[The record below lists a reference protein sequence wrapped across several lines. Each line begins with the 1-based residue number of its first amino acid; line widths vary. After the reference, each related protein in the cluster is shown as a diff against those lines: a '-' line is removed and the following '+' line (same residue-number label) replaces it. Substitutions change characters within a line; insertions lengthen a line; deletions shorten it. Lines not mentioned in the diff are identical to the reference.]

1 VEGGPFLDIFRAL
14 RSYYWHDKGFLWGSV
29 AGLAVATALGLV
41 YPLLLKT
48 LIDDMIIPGEFSGVL
63 GLSLTAVGIIFLK
76 AAFQYVHGFSG
87 GRLGNRL
94 AYRLRNGC
102 YEKLQR
108 LSFSFYD
115 TARTGDLMSRLT
127 ADIEGI
133 RNFIGFGFAQL
144 LNTGFLLVFG
154 FTMMFFI
161 DWKLTLMTFTIIPVL
176 GYVAIRFEQN
186 IHPVFRSI
194 RSAVGRLTVRVQE
207 NITGVRTVKS
217 FAREPFEINK
227 FVKENVDYR
236 DNHLQLAGVWARYFP
251 MIEFIANL
259 SVAALLLVG
268 GWRVIDGSLKLGEL
282 VALSGMLGLIVAPLW
297 TLGFQINN
305 YTQSKA
311 SGERLL
317 ELLNQPISVKNT
329 ANHLVLD
336 EKAVQGHIRYED
348 ISFRYTNRDDLP
360 SALLSFN
367 LDAPAG
373 SVIGLLGGTGSG
385 KTTAVGLL
393 VRAYDVGEG
402 SLTLDGV
409 DIRHIELESLRSQM
423 AIVFQESFLFS
434 TTIKENIS
442 YGCPDATTEQ
452 IEEAARLAQADGFI
466 RELPQGYDTIVGERG
481 MGLSGGQKQRIAI
494 ARALLRKPKILILDD
509 ATSALDMETEHE
521 IQTAIRSVMAG
532 RTVFMIAH
540 RISTLRHANEIVVLD
555 RGHTIQRGTH
565 EKLVRQPGL
574 YRETYRIQ
582 YADRP
587 DELDS
592 SVRESASA
600 PERRVTG

>member
-1 VEGGPFLDIFRAL
+1 MDIFRAL
-14 RSYYWHDKGFLWGSV
+14 KEYYWQDKGFLWGSV
-29 AGLAVATALGLV
+29 AGLAIATALGLL
-41 YPLLLKT
+41 YPLLLRT
-48 LIDDMIIPGEFSGVL
+48 LIDDMIVPAKFEGVMQ
-63 GLSLTAVGIIFLK
+63 LTLVAVGVICLK
-76 AAFQYVHGFSG
+76 ASFQYVHGFSG

-94 AYRLRNGC
+94 AYRLRNASYG
-102 YEKLQR
+102 KLQQ
-108 LSFSFYD
+108 LSFSYYD

-144 LNTGFLLVFG
+144 LNTLFLVLFG
-154 FTMMFFI
+154 FSMMLFV
-161 DWKLTLMTFTIIPVL
+161 DWKLTLMILVIIPVIGFIAL
-176 GYVAIRFEQN
+176 RFEQE

-194 RSAVGRLTVRVQE
+194 RSVVGRLTVSVQE

-217 FAREPFEINK
+217 FAREPFELKK
-227 FVKENVDYR
+227 FAKENVEYKV
-236 DNHLQLAGVWARYFP
+236 NHLQLASVWAKYFP

-259 SVAALLLVG
+259 SVAAMLLVG
-268 GWRVIDGSLKLGEL
+268 GWRVINGSLTLGDL

-317 ELLNQPISVKNT
+317 ELLYQPISVKNRT
-329 ANHLVLD
+329 DCLVLED
-336 EKAVQGHIRYED
+336 EAVQGHIRFEET
-348 ISFRYTNRDDLP
+348 SFRYANRDGQP

-367 LDAPAG
+367 LVAPAG
-373 SVIGLLGGTGSG
+373 TVVGLLGGTGSG
-385 KTTAVGLL
+385 KSTAVGLL
-393 VRAYDVGEG
+393 LRAYDVGEG
-402 SLTLDGV
+402 SVTLDGV
-409 DIRHIELESLRSQM
+409 DVRHIELASLRSQM

-434 TTIKENIS
+434 ASIKENIS
-442 YGCPDATTEQ
+442 YGCPAASSEE

-466 RELPQGYDTIVGERG
+466 RELPLGYDTVVGERG

-494 ARALLRKPKILILDD
+494 ARALLRKPKVLILDD

-521 IQTAIRSVMAG
+521 IQTSIRSVMAG
-532 RTVFMIAH
+532 RTVFLIAH
-540 RISTLRHANEIVVLD
+540 RISTLRHADEIIVLD
-555 RGHTIQRGTH
+555 RGHTLQRGSH
-565 EKLVRQPGL
+565 DKLIKQPGL

-587 DELDS
+587 VDLDAAAIS
-592 SVRESASA
+592 SMSAV
-600 PERRVTG
+600 ERRVTG

>member
-1 VEGGPFLDIFRAL
+1 MDIFKAL
-14 RSYYWHDKGFLWGSV
+14 KSYYWQDKGFLWGSV
-29 AGLAVATALGLV
+29 AGLAIATALGLV
-41 YPLLLKT
+41 YPLLLRT
-48 LIDDMIIPGEFSGVL
+48 LIDDMIVPGEFNGVL
-63 GLSLTAVGIIFLK
+63 GLSLAAVGIIFVK
-76 AAFQYVHGFSG
+76 AGFQYVHGFSG

-102 YEKLQR
+102 YEKLQQ
-108 LSFSFYD
+108 LSFSYYD
-115 TARTGDLMSRLT
+115 SARTGDLMSRLT
-127 ADIEGI
+127 ADIEGM

-144 LNTGFLLVFG
+144 LNTAFLLFFG
-154 FTMMFFI
+154 FAMMFFV
-161 DWKLTLMTFTIIPVL
+161 DWKLTLMTLVIIPIL
-176 GYVAIRFEQN
+176 GFIAIRFEQN

-194 RSAVGRLTVRVQE
+194 RSAVGRLTVSVQE

-217 FAREPFEINK
+217 FAREPFELKK
-227 FVKENVDYR
+227 FEKENVEYR
-236 DNHLQLAGVWARYFP
+236 DNHLQLAGVWAKYFP

-268 GWRVIDGSLKLGEL
+268 GWRVIDKSLSLGDL
-282 VALSGMLGLIVAPLW
+282 VALTGMLGLIVAPLW
-297 TLGFQINN
+297 NLGFQINN
-305 YTQSKA
+305 FTQSKA

-329 ANHLVLD
+329 AQCLVLD
-336 EKAVQGHIRYED
+336 EEAVQGHIRYED
-348 ISFRYTNRDDLP
+348 VSFRYANRDDQP
-360 SALLSFN
+360 SALLGFN

-373 SVIGLLGGTGSG
+373 TAIGLLGGTGSG
-385 KTTAVGLL
+385 KSTIVGLL
-393 VRAYDVGEG
+393 MRAYDVGEG

-409 DIRHIELESLRSQM
+409 DVRHIELESLRRQT
-423 AIVFQESFLFS
+423 AIVYQESFLFS
-434 TTIKENIS
+434 ASIKENIS
-442 YGCPDATTEQ
+442 YGYPDASMAE

-466 RELPQGYDTIVGERG
+466 RELPLGYDTVVGERG

-494 ARALLRKPKILILDD
+494 ARALLCKPKILILDD

-540 RISTLRHANEIVVLD
+540 RISTLRHTDEIVVLD
-555 RGHTIQRGTH
+555 RGRTVQRGTH
-565 EKLVRQPGL
+565 DKLVKQPGL

-587 DELDS
+587 EELNPAS
-592 SVRESASA
+592 SGSVIVSSG
-600 PERRVTG
+600 ERRVTG

>member
-1 VEGGPFLDIFRAL
+1 M
-14 RSYYWHDKGFLWGSV
+14 

-48 LIDDMIIPGEFSGVL
+48 LIDDMIIPGEFEGVL
-63 GLSLTAVGIIFLK
+63 GLSLAAVGIIFVK
-76 AAFQYVHGFSG
+76 ASFQYVHGFSG

-94 AYRLRNGC
+94 AHRLRNGC
-102 YEKLQR
+102 YEKLQQ
-108 LSFSFYD
+108 LSFSYYD
-115 TARTGDLMSRLT
+115 TAKTGDLMSRLT

-144 LNTGFLLVFG
+144 LNTVFLLVFG

-161 DWKLTLMTFTIIPVL
+161 DWQLTLMTLAIIPVL
-176 GYVAIRFEQN
+176 SFIAIRFEQN

-236 DNHLQLAGVWARYFP
+236 DNHLQLAGVWAKYFP

-259 SVAALLLVG
+259 SVAALILAG
-268 GWRVIDGSLKLGEL
+268 GWRVINGSLSLGDL

-329 ANHLVLD
+329 KNSLVLD
-336 EKAVQGHIRYED
+336 EDAVKGHIRFEE

-360 SALLSFN
+360 SALLGFN

-385 KTTAVGLL
+385 KSTAVGLL
-393 VRAYDVGEG
+393 MRAYDVGEG
-402 SLTLDGV
+402 SITLDGV
-409 DIRHIELESLRSQM
+409 DVRHIELASLRRQT

-442 YGCPDATTEQ
+442 YGFPDAAMAE

-466 RELPQGYDTIVGERG
+466 RELPLGYETVVGERG

-494 ARALLRKPKILILDD
+494 ARALLSKPRILILDD

-540 RISTLRHANEIVVLD
+540 RISTLRHADEIIVLD

-587 DELDS
+587 EELDAGTNGS
-592 SVRESASA
+592 SGTA
-600 PERRVTG
+600 ERRVTG

>member
-1 VEGGPFLDIFRAL
+1 MEIFRAL
-14 RSYYWHDKGFLWGSV
+14 KEYYWQDKGFLWGSV
-29 AGLAVATALGLV
+29 AGLAIATALGLV
-41 YPLLLKT
+41 YPLLLGT
-48 LIDDMIIPGEFSGVL
+48 LIDDMIIPEKFEGVL
-63 GLSLTAVGIIFLK
+63 ELTLLAIGVICVK
-76 AAFQYVHGFSG
+76 ASFQYVHGFSG

-94 AYRLRNGC
+94 AYRLRNAS
-102 YEKLQR
+102 YEKLQQ

-144 LNTGFLLVFG
+144 LNTIFLVLFG
-154 FTMMFFI
+154 FSMMFFI
-161 DWKLTLMTFTIIPVL
+161 DWKLTLMTLVIIPVL
-176 GYVAIRFEQN
+176 GFIAIRFEQQ

-194 RSAVGRLTVRVQE
+194 RSVVGRLTVSVQE

-217 FAREPFEINK
+217 FAREPFELKK
-227 FVKENVDYR
+227 FAKGNVEYKE
-236 DNHLQLAGVWARYFP
+236 NHLQLANVWAKYFP

-268 GWRVIDGSLKLGEL
+268 GWRVINGSLSLGDM

-311 SGERLL
+311 AGERLL
-317 ELLNQPISVKNT
+317 ELLYQPISVKNN
-329 ANHLVLD
+329 AECLILEV
-336 EKAVQGHIRYED
+336 EAVKGHIRFED
-348 ISFRYTNRDDLP
+348 ASFRYANREDQP
-360 SALLSFN
+360 SALLGFN

-373 SVIGLLGGTGSG
+373 SVIGFLGGTGSG
-385 KTTAVGLL
+385 KSTAVGLL
-393 VRAYDVGEG
+393 LRAYDVGEG
-402 SLTLDGV
+402 SVTLDGV
-409 DIRHIELESLRSQM
+409 DVRHIELASLRSQM

-434 TTIKENIS
+434 ASIRENIS
-442 YGCPDATTEQ
+442 YGCPSASSQE

-466 RELPQGYDTIVGERG
+466 RELPLGYDTVVGERG

-494 ARALLRKPKILILDD
+494 ARALLRKPKVLILDD

-532 RTVFMIAH
+532 RTMFLIAH
-540 RISTLRHANEIVVLD
+540 RISTLRRADEIIVLD
-555 RGHTIQRGTH
+555 RGHTLQRGTH
-565 EKLVRQPGL
+565 DKLIKQPGL

-587 DELDS
+587 EDLDS
-592 SVRESASA
+592 AASSSERA
-600 PERRVTG
+600 GERRVTG

>member
-1 VEGGPFLDIFRAL
+1 MEIFRAL
-14 RSYYWHDKGFLWGSV
+14 KEYYWQDKGFLWGSV
-29 AGLAVATALGLV
+29 AGLAIATALGLV
-41 YPLLLKT
+41 YPLLLGT
-48 LIDDMIIPGEFSGVL
+48 LIDDMIVPAKFEGVL
-63 GLSLTAVGIIFLK
+63 GLSLIAVGVICVK
-76 AAFQYVHGFSG
+76 AGFQYVHGFSG

-94 AYRLRNGC
+94 AYRLRNAS
-102 YEKLQR
+102 YEKLQQ

-144 LNTGFLLVFG
+144 LNTIFLVLFG
-154 FTMMFFI
+154 FSMMFFI
-161 DWKLTLMTFTIIPVL
+161 DWKLTLMTLVIIPVL
-176 GYVAIRFEQN
+176 GFIAIRFEQN

-194 RSAVGRLTVRVQE
+194 RSVVGRLTVSVQE

-217 FAREPFEINK
+217 FAREPFELKK
-227 FVKENVDYR
+227 FAKGNVDYR
-236 DNHLQLAGVWARYFP
+236 DNHLQLANVWAKYFP

-259 SVAALLLVG
+259 SVAALLLAG
-268 GWRVIDGSLKLGEL
+268 GWRVINGSLTLGDL

-311 SGERLL
+311 AGERLL
-317 ELLNQPISVKNT
+317 ELLYQPISVKNRT
-329 ANHLVLD
+329 DCLVLED
-336 EKAVQGHIRYED
+336 EAVLGHIRFEET
-348 ISFRYTNRDDLP
+348 SFRYANRDDQP

-385 KTTAVGLL
+385 KSTAVGLL
-393 VRAYDVGEG
+393 LRAYDVGEG
-402 SLTLDGV
+402 SVTLDGV
-409 DIRHIELESLRSQM
+409 DVRHIELASLRSQM

-434 TTIKENIS
+434 ASIRENIS
-442 YGCPDATTEQ
+442 YGCPDASSEE
-452 IEEAARLAQADGFI
+452 IEEAARLAQAEDFI
-466 RELPQGYDTIVGERG
+466 RELPLGYDTVVGERG

-494 ARALLRKPKILILDD
+494 ARALLRKPKVLILDD

-521 IQTAIRSVMAG
+521 IQTAIRKVMAG
-532 RTVFMIAH
+532 RTVFLIAH
-540 RISTLRHANEIVVLD
+540 RISTLRHADEIIVLD
-555 RGHTIQRGTH
+555 RGRTMQRGSH
-565 EKLVRQPGL
+565 DKLIKLPGL

-587 DELDS
+587 EELDAAAS
-592 SVRESASA
+592 SSKSAV
-600 PERRVTG
+600 ERRVTG

>member
-1 VEGGPFLDIFRAL
+1 
-14 RSYYWHDKGFLWGSV
+14 
-29 AGLAVATALGLV
+29 
-41 YPLLLKT
+41 
-48 LIDDMIIPGEFSGVL
+48 
-63 GLSLTAVGIIFLK
+63 
-76 AAFQYVHGFSG
+76 
-87 GRLGNRL
+87 
-94 AYRLRNGC
+94 
-102 YEKLQR
+102 
-108 LSFSFYD
+108 
-115 TARTGDLMSRLT
+115 
-127 ADIEGI
+127 
-133 RNFIGFGFAQL
+133 
-144 LNTGFLLVFG
+144 
-154 FTMMFFI
+154 MMFFI
-161 DWKLTLMTFTIIPVL
+161 DWKLTVMTFAMIPIL

-236 DNHLQLAGVWARYFP
+236 DNHLQLAGVWAKYFP
-251 MIEFIANL
+251 LIEFIANL
-259 SVAALLLVG
+259 SVAAMLLVG
-268 GWRVIDGSLKLGEL
+268 GWRVINGSLSLGDL

-329 ANHLVLD
+329 KNSLELD
-336 EKAVQGHIRYED
+336 ADVVKGHIRYED
-348 ISFRYTNRDDLP
+348 VSFRYANRDDLP
-360 SALLSFN
+360 SALLGFN

-385 KTTAVGLL
+385 KSTAVGLL
-393 VRAYDVGEG
+393 LRAYDVGEG
-402 SLTLDGV
+402 SVTLDGV
-409 DIRHIELESLRSQM
+409 DVRHIDLASLRGQI

-442 YGCPDATTEQ
+442 YGFPDASQEE

-466 RELPQGYDTIVGERG
+466 RELPLGYDTIVGERG

-494 ARALLRKPKILILDD
+494 ARALLGKPKILILDD
-509 ATSALDMETEHE
+509 ATSALDMETENE
-521 IQTAIRSVMAG
+521 IQTAIRQVMAG

-540 RISTLRHANEIVVLD
+540 RISSLRRADEIIVLD

-565 EKLVRQPGL
+565 ERLVRQPGL

-587 DELDS
+587 DELDHS
-592 SVRESASA
+592 SLDSDDSADRSA
-600 PERRVTG
+600 ERRVTG

>member
-1 VEGGPFLDIFRAL
+1 LDIFRAL
-14 RSYYWHDKGFLWGSV
+14 KAYYWQDKGFLWGSV

-41 YPLLLKT
+41 YPLFLKT
-48 LIDDMIIPGEFSGVL
+48 LIDDMIIPREFGGVL
-63 GLSLTAVGIIFLK
+63 GLTLAAVGIIFVK
-76 AAFQYVHGFSG
+76 AGFQYVHGFSG

-102 YEKLQR
+102 YEKLQQ
-108 LSFSFYD
+108 LSFSYYD
-115 TARTGDLMSRLT
+115 SARTGDLMSRLT

-144 LNTGFLLVFG
+144 LNTAFLLLFG

-161 DWKLTLMTFTIIPVL
+161 DWKLTLMTIVIIPVL
-176 GYVAIRFEQN
+176 GFIAIRFEQN

-194 RSAVGRLTVRVQE
+194 RTVVARLTVSVQE

-217 FAREPFEINK
+217 FAREPFELKK
-227 FVKENVDYR
+227 FAKENVEYR
-236 DNHLQLAGVWARYFP
+236 DNHLQLAGVWAKYFP

-259 SVAALLLVG
+259 SVAALLLAG
-268 GWRVIDGSLKLGEL
+268 GWRVIDKTLSLGDL
-282 VALSGMLGLIVAPLW
+282 VALTGMLGLIVAPLW

-329 ANHLVLD
+329 EKCLVLD
-336 EKAVQGHIRYED
+336 EEAVRGHIRYED
-348 ISFRYTNRDDLP
+348 VSFRYTNRDDLP
-360 SALLSFN
+360 SALLGFN

-373 SVIGLLGGTGSG
+373 TVIGLLGGTGSG
-385 KTTAVGLL
+385 KSTIVGLL
-393 VRAYDVGEG
+393 MRAYDVGEG

-409 DIRHIELESLRSQM
+409 DVRHIDLESLRRQT
-423 AIVFQESFLFS
+423 AIVYQESFLFS
-434 TTIKENIS
+434 ATIKENIS
-442 YGCPDATTEQ
+442 YGYPAASMAE

-466 RELPQGYDTIVGERG
+466 RELPLSYDTVVGERG

-494 ARALLRKPKILILDD
+494 ARALLCKPKILILDD

-540 RISTLRHANEIVVLD
+540 RISTLRHADEIVVLD
-555 RGHTIQRGTH
+555 RGRTVQRGTH
-565 EKLVRQPGL
+565 DKLTKQPGL

-587 DELDS
+587 EELDAAS
-592 SVRESASA
+592 SSPMNANSG
-600 PERRVTG
+600 ERRVTG

>member
-1 VEGGPFLDIFRAL
+1 LDIFRAL
-14 RSYYWHDKGFLWGSV
+14 KTYYWHDKGFLWGSV
-29 AGLAVATALGLV
+29 AGLAIATALGLA

-48 LIDDMIIPGEFSGVL
+48 LIDEMIVPERYEGVL
-63 GLSLTAVGIIFLK
+63 GLTLTAVGIIVVK
-76 AAFQYVHGFSG
+76 AGFQYVHGFSG

-94 AYRLRNGC
+94 AYRLRNAC
-102 YEKLQR
+102 YEKLQQ
-108 LSFSFYD
+108 LSFSYYD

-127 ADIEGI
+127 ADIEGV
-133 RNFIGFGFAQL
+133 RMFIGFGFAQL
-144 LNTGFLLVFG
+144 LNTGLLLVFG

-161 DWKLTLMTFTIIPVL
+161 DWPLTLMTLVIVPVL
-176 GYVAIRFEQN
+176 GFVAIRFEQN

-207 NITGVRTVKS
+207 NVTGVRTVKS
-217 FAREPFEINK
+217 FAREPFEIRK

-236 DNHLQLAGVWARYFP
+236 DNHLSLATVWARYFP
-251 MIEFIANL
+251 LIEMIANV
-259 SVAALLLVG
+259 SVAALLLAG
-268 GWRVIDGSLKLGEL
+268 GWRVIAGTLSLGDL

-297 TLGFQINN
+297 TLGFQING

-317 ELLNQPISVKNT
+317 ELLNQPIAVRSHPK
-329 ANHLVLD
+329 ALVLD
-336 EKAVQGHIRYED
+336 GDRVQGHVRFED
-348 ISFRYTNRDDLP
+348 VSFRYANRDDQP
-360 SALLSFN
+360 SALLGFR

-385 KTTAVGLL
+385 KSTAVGLL
-393 VRAYDVGEG
+393 LRAYDVGEG
-402 SLTLDGV
+402 SITLDGV
-409 DIRHIELESLRSQM
+409 DIRHIELTSLRSQIG
-423 AIVFQESFLFS
+423 IVFQESFLFS

-442 YGCPDATTEQ
+442 YGRPDATQEE

-466 RELPQGYDTIVGERG
+466 RELPLGYDTIVGERG

-494 ARALLRKPKILILDD
+494 ARALLNKPKVLILDD

-521 IQTAIRSVMAG
+521 IQTAIRQVMAG

-540 RISTLRHANEIVVLD
+540 RISTLRRADEILVLD
-555 RGHTIQRGTH
+555 RGHTMQRGTH
-565 EKLVRQPGL
+565 DALVRQPGL

-587 DELDS
+587 DELDQPLTGAKS
-592 SVRESASA
+592 SG
-600 PERRVTG
+600 ERRVSG

>member
-1 VEGGPFLDIFRAL
+1 LDIFRAL
-14 RSYYWHDKGFLWGSV
+14 KSYYWQDKGFLWGSV

-41 YPLLLKT
+41 YPLLLRT
-48 LIDDMIIPGEFSGVL
+48 LIDNMIIPGEFAGVL
-63 GLSLTAVGIIFLK
+63 GLSLAAVGVIFVK
-76 AAFQYVHGFSG
+76 AGFQYVHGFSG

-102 YEKLQR
+102 YEKLQQ
-108 LSFSFYD
+108 LSFSYYD

-127 ADIEGI
+127 ADIEGM

-144 LNTGFLLVFG
+144 LNTVFLLLFG

-161 DWKLTLMTFTIIPVL
+161 DWKLTLMLLVIIPVL
-176 GYVAIRFEQN
+176 GFIAIRFEQN

-194 RSAVGRLTVRVQE
+194 RSAVGRLIVSVQE

-217 FAREPFEINK
+217 FAREPFELKK
-227 FVKENVDYR
+227 FSKENVEYR
-236 DNHLQLAGVWARYFP
+236 DNYLQLANVWAKYFP
-251 MIEFIANL
+251 LIEFIANL
-259 SVAALLLVG
+259 SVAALLMAG
-268 GWRVIDGSLKLGEL
+268 GWRVINNTLTLGDL
-282 VALSGMLGLIVAPLW
+282 VALTGMLGLIVAPLW

-329 ANHLVLD
+329 EKCLTLD
-336 EKAVQGHIRYED
+336 EEAVQGHIRYED
-348 ISFRYTNRDDLP
+348 VSFRFANREDLP
-360 SALLSFN
+360 SALLGFN

-385 KTTAVGLL
+385 KSTTVGLL
-393 VRAYDVGEG
+393 LRAYDVGEG

-409 DIRHIELESLRSQM
+409 DVRHIELESLRSQM

-434 TTIKENIS
+434 ATIRENIS
-442 YGCPDATTEQ
+442 YGYPEANTEQ
-452 IEEAARLAQADGFI
+452 IEEAARLAQADEFI
-466 RELPQGYDTIVGERG
+466 RELPLGYDTIVGERG
-481 MGLSGGQKQRIAI
+481 LGLSGGQKQRIAI
-494 ARALLRKPKILILDD
+494 ALALLRKPKILILDD

-521 IQTAIRSVMAG
+521 IQTAIRTVMAG
-532 RTVFMIAH
+532 RTVFLIAH
-540 RISTLRHANEIVVLD
+540 RISTLRHADEIVVLD

-565 EKLVRQPGL
+565 EKLVRLPGL

-587 DELDS
+587 EELDADGS
-592 SVRESASA
+592 TSES
-600 PERRVTG
+600 RVTG

>member
-1 VEGGPFLDIFRAL
+1 LEIFRAL
-14 RSYYWHDKGFLWGSV
+14 KSYFWQDKRFLWGSIG
-29 AGLAVATALGLV
+29 GLAIATALGLA
-41 YPLLLKT
+41 YPLLLRT
-48 LIDDMIIPGEFSGVL
+48 LIDDMIVPGKFDGVL
-63 GLSLTAVGIIFLK
+63 GLTLAAVSLIIVK
-76 AAFQYVHGFSG
+76 ACFQYLHGFSG
-87 GRLGNRL
+87 SRIGNRL
-94 AYRLRNGC
+94 AYRLRNAC

-127 ADIEGI
+127 ADIEGV
-133 RNFIGFGFAQL
+133 RMFIAFGFAQL
-144 LNTGFLLVFG
+144 LNTALLVLFG

-161 DWKLTLMTFTIIPVL
+161 DWGITLMVLALIPILGII
-176 GYVAIRFEQN
+176 AIRFEQS

-227 FVKENVDYR
+227 FVKENVDYKE
-236 DNHLQLAGVWARYFP
+236 NHLTLAGVWAKYFP
-251 MIEFIANL
+251 LIELIANV
-259 SVAALLLVG
+259 SVALLLFVG
-268 GWRVIDGSLKLGEL
+268 GWRVIDGSLTLGEL

-297 TLGFQINN
+297 TLGFQING

-317 ELLNQPISVKNT
+317 ELLNQPISIKSLPNGL
-329 ANHLVLD
+329 ALD
-336 EKAVQGHIRYED
+336 DDAVRGHVRFED
-348 ISFRYTNRDDLP
+348 VSFRYSSRDDQP
-360 SALLSFN
+360 SALLGLN

-385 KTTAVGLL
+385 KSTAIGLL
-393 VRAYDVGEG
+393 LRAYDVGEG

-409 DIRHIELESLRSQM
+409 DVRHIELESLRKQIG
-423 AIVFQESFLFS
+423 IVFQESFLFS
-434 TTIKENIS
+434 TTIKENIC
-442 YGCPDATTEQ
+442 YGRPDASMEE
-452 IEEAARLAQADGFI
+452 IELAQADGFI
-466 RELPQGYDTIVGERG
+466 RELPLGYETIVGERG

-494 ARALLRKPKILILDD
+494 ARALLNKPKILIMDD
-509 ATSALDMETEHE
+509 STSALDMETEHE
-521 IQTAIRSVMAG
+521 IQTAIRKVMAG
-532 RTVFMIAH
+532 RTVFVIAH
-540 RISTLRHANEIVVLD
+540 RISTLRRANEIVVLD

-565 EKLVRQPGL
+565 DKLVKQPGL

-587 DELDS
+587 DELDGYAGDS
-592 SVRESASA
+592 DASA
-600 PERRVTG
+600 ERKVSG

>member
-1 VEGGPFLDIFRAL
+1 MDIFRAL
-14 RSYYWHDKGFLWGSV
+14 KSYYWQDKGFLWGSV
-29 AGLAVATALGLV
+29 VGLAIATALGLV
-41 YPLLLKT
+41 YPLLLKQ
-48 LIDDMIIPGEFSGVL
+48 LIDDMIIPGEYGGVL
-63 GLSLTAVGIIFLK
+63 ALSLTAVGIIFLK
-76 AAFQYVHGFSG
+76 AGFQYVHGFSG

-102 YEKLQR
+102 YEKLQQ
-108 LSFSFYD
+108 LSFSYYD

-154 FTMMFFI
+154 FGMMFYI
-161 DWKLTLMTFTIIPVL
+161 DWKLTLMTFAVIPVL

-236 DNHLQLAGVWARYFP
+236 DNHLHLAGVWAKYFP

-268 GWRVIDGSLKLGEL
+268 GWRVIDGSLTLGDL
-282 VALSGMLGLIVAPLW
+282 VALTGMLGLIVAPLW

-317 ELLNQPISVKNT
+317 ELLNQPIAVKNT
-329 ANHLVLD
+329 KNSLELD
-336 EKAVQGHIRYED
+336 ADAVKGHIRFD
-348 ISFRYTNRDDLP
+348 DVSFRYTNRDDAP
-360 SALLSFN
+360 SALLGFN

-393 VRAYDVGEG
+393 LRAYDVGEG
-402 SLTLDGV
+402 SVTLDGV
-409 DIRHIELESLRSQM
+409 DIRHIELASLRSQT

-434 TTIKENIS
+434 TTIKENIC
-442 YGCPDATTEQ
+442 YGFPEASQED

-466 RELPQGYDTIVGERG
+466 RELPLGYETVVGERG

-494 ARALLRKPKILILDD
+494 ARALLSKPKILILDD

-540 RISTLRHANEIVVLD
+540 RISSLRRADEIIVLD

-565 EKLVRQPGL
+565 DKLVRQPGL

-587 DELDS
+587 EELDNPSLVSES
-592 SVRESASA
+592 SA
-600 PERRVTG
+600 ERRVTG